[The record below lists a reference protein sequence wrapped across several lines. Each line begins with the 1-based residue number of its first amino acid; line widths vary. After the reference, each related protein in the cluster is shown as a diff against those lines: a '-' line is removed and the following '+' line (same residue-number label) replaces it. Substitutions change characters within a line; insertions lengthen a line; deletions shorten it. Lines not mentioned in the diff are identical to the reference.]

1 MMEAMQVAKTVE
13 LRADPTTVWKALT
26 NPELTKQY
34 FFGCEALSDWK
45 VGSVLDYRCEFEGSK
60 ITVVTGEI
68 RSIDPPRYLEATCRG
83 VQDGVE
89 GEETVAT
96 YTLTPTDSGTQLS
109 VTQGE
114 FTDESKF
121 DQHGASWDQV
131 LVGLKALVEG

>member
-1 MMEAMQVAKTVE
+1 MQVAKTVE
-13 LRADPTTVWKALT
+13 LRADPATVWNALT

-68 RSIDPPRYLEATCRG
+68 RATDPPRYLEVTCRG
-83 VQDGVE
+83 VQDGVA

-96 YTLTPTDSGTQLS
+96 YTLTPTDGGTQLS

-121 DQHGASWDQV
+121 DQHGSSWDLV
-131 LVGLKALVEG
+131 LSGLKALVEG